1 MAKVF
6 NLKSFLI
13 NTLRRASF
21 RYPGRSE
28 AMKAARIE
36 RGMYKCN
43 MCGGT
48 FRNKEI
54 RVDHKFPV
62 VDPTKGF
69 ETWDIY
75 ISRMFCAA
83 SDLQIICETCH
94 DSKSFT
100 EKELRK
106 LYRPKKCK
114 KVKQKR
120 IKD

>member
-28 AMKAARIE
+28 AMKAARID
-36 RGMYKCN
+36 RGLYKCA
-43 MCGGT
+43 MCSGT

-62 VDPTKGF
+62 VDVKTGF
-69 ETWDIY
+69 VDWNTY
-75 ISRMFCAA
+75 IARMFCDA
-83 SDLQIICETCH
+83 SQLQIICTTCH

-106 LYRPKKCK
+106 QYRPKKCK

-120 IKD
+120 LKD